1 MRLARSLSILS
12 MCLVGMSGLAGYLSA
27 ATAQQPEKR
36 IALVVGNAA
45 YSKSPLAIC
54 VLTKG
59 CCRAASSTTMPA
71 LSGSEAS

>member
-1 MRLARSLSILS
+1 MWRSGSDRVRSMRLARSLSILS

-45 YSKSPLAIC
+45 YSKSPLA
-54 VLTKG
+54 T
-59 CCRAASSTTMPA
+59 AANDA
-71 LSGSEAS
+71 GLIA

>member
-1 MRLARSLSILS
+1 MWRSGSDRVRSMRLARSLSILS

-45 YSKSPLAIC
+45 YQNITRLDNP
-54 VLTKG
+54 
-59 CCRAASSTTMPA
+59 RTMQ
-71 LSGSEAS
+71 S